1 MGTPMS
7 DRQRQQRAAMIVGG
21 AAVGGLAIIGLA
33 IALSSGGDDG
43 TNAID
48 VLRSSTTSSST
59 TSSSSTSTSTSTT
72 TTLVTLP
79 PTVPSTAP
87 PTIITVPTLPP
98 PPPTTAGPTTSPPTT
113 APPTTGATTSTT
125 NPPTPAEQLA
135 LSLDVVL
142 NDGQPDAP
150 QRVTVQTLSSSK
162 ALDVTWKLNPLP
174 PDQQGVQARADALAL
189 MEAIQ
194 SADPPGNDKFRLKA
208 TIQKPGPDQVVF
220 LTIDRSEFDG
230 FDFSSFDPADQ
241 DVFKLPFVTSS
252 KINENYVADPYPPTT
267 TTTTDEPTTST
278 TDETTT
284 TTT

>member
-1 MGTPMS
+1 
-7 DRQRQQRAAMIVGG
+7 
-21 AAVGGLAIIGLA
+21 
-33 IALSSGGDDG
+33 
-43 TNAID
+43 
-48 VLRSSTTSSST
+48 
-59 TSSSSTSTSTSTT
+59 
-72 TTLVTLP
+72 VTLP

-87 PTIITVPTLPP
+87 PTIITVPTLPPP

>member
-33 IALSSGGDDG
+33 IALSSGGDDS

-48 VLRSSTTSSST
+48 VVRSSTTSSST
-59 TSSSSTSTSTSTT
+59 TSSSSTSTSTSTSTT

-87 PTIITVPTLPP
+87 PTIITIPTA
-98 PPPTTAGPTTSPPTT
+98 PPTSPTTVAPTT
-113 APPTTGATTSTT
+113 APPTTEPPPTTSTT
-125 NPPTPAEQLA
+125 KPPSPAEQLA

-150 QRVTVQTLSSSK
+150 QRVTVQTLSNSK

-220 LTIDRSEFDG
+220 LTIDRSQFDD

-252 KINENYVADPYPPTT
+252 KVNENYVADPYPPTT
-267 TTTTDEPTTST
+267 TTTDETTTST